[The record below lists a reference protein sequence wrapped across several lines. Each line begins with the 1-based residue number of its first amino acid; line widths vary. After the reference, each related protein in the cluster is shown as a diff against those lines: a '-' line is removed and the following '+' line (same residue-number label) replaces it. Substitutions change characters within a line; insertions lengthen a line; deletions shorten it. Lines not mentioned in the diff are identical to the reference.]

1 MKLKI
6 LIFQKKTDVGDFE
19 NNFSKLEVGYNKATK
34 EKCDLFITSELALCG
49 YPPKDLINRNDFIS
63 KLNYFKKKIID
74 LTKQKQTTFLLGTII
89 QKNNDLFNSV
99 LIIKDGKIIKNI
111 NKSILPNYGVFD
123 EKRYFK
129 QEEKPQEKMKLKKL
143 HFNVF
148 ICEDLWN
155 EEFVSR
161 KEKSKADFNIVVN
174 ASPYDREKYTD
185 RIRLVK
191 NRVKILNSP
200 VLYVNLVGG
209 QDDLIFDGGSFCIN
223 KERKLVF
230 QAPFFKEYDDT
241 FTFDFNKKN
250 KTIKSNYNKM
260 QNLYDALVLS
270 FRDYMNGSGFSRA
283 LMGISGGIDSA
294 LSLSLA
300 CDSIGKKNVMC
311 VFLPTKFTS
320 NESLKDSEMLCKN
333 LGIKLEHI
341 NIEYLRKQF
350 NLTLKKPFK
359 KFVKDVTEE
368 NIQSRIRG
376 SILMA
381 ISNKFNS
388 MLITTGN
395 KSELAVGYSTI
406 YGDMCGGYSI
416 IKDLYKSDVYR
427 ISRWRNKNFTPLC
440 KCKFLNIIPKNI
452 ITKEPT
458 AELKFNQK
466 DRDYLP
472 SYDIL
477 DNILYCI
484 IDENLSLSEIIK
496 KGFEKKLII
505 KIWKMILRSEY
516 KRFQSVI
523 GPKVSKMN
531 FDSDRRFPIVNRFKI
546 DT

>member
-74 LTKQKQTTFLLGTII
+74 LTIQKNTTFLLGTII
-89 QKNNDLFNSV
+89 QKNNYLFNSV
-99 LIIKDGKIIKNI
+99 LVIKDGKIIRNI

-129 QEEKPQEKMKLKKL
+129 QEEKIQKKIKFKNL
-143 HFNVF
+143 NLNIF

-155 EEFVSR
+155 EKFVRS
-161 KEKSKADFNIVVN
+161 KEKNNADFNIVIN
-174 ASPYDREKYTD
+174 ASPYDKNKFTD
-185 RIRLVK
+185 RLKLVK

-200 VLYVNLVGG
+200 MLYVNLVGG
-209 QDDLIFDGGSFCIN
+209 QDDLVFDGGSFCIN
-223 KERKLVF
+223 KESNLIF

-250 KTIKSNYNKM
+250 KKITKKYNTN
-260 QNLYDALVLS
+260 QNLYNALVIS
-270 FRDYMNGSGFSRA
+270 FRDYINGSGFSKA
-283 LMGISGGIDSA
+283 LLGISGGIDSA
-294 LSLSLA
+294 LSASLA
-300 CDSIGKKNVMC
+300 CDSLGKKNVMG

-320 NESLKDSEMLCKN
+320 RESLKDSEMLCKN
-333 LGIKLEHI
+333 LDIKLEHI

-350 NLTLKKPFK
+350 NSTLKEPFR
-359 KFVKDVTEE
+359 KFTKDVTEE

-381 ISNKFNS
+381 MSNKLGS
-388 MLITTGN
+388 ILITTGN

-427 ISRWRNKNFTPLC
+427 LSKWRNKNLTSLC
-440 KCKFLNIIPKNI
+440 KSKLLNIIPKNI

-466 DRDYLP
+466 DTDFLP

-505 KIWKMILRSEY
+505 KIWKMIMRSEY

-546 DT
+546 DE